1 MDKIFVEYHSIE
13 NVHSIF
19 GDQRIHNMFSRD
31 VVRYRLSV
39 NERLHQDRLANVVI
53 FYNREYNLI
62 VELLEDS
69 SKLPQVVTLFS

>member
-1 MDKIFVEYHSIE
+1 
-13 NVHSIF
+13 
-19 GDQRIHNMFSRD
+19 MFSRD

-69 SKLPQVVTLFS
+69 RKLPQVVTLFS